1 MSTDPR
7 EIWGPKLWRILHLLA
22 DVSDRRDVCLLWH
35 NVMKTTADVLPCAL
49 CRQHL
54 QKYLRTTVF
63 MKIKQPNLITGEQ
76 IRTQI
81 MSELFTLHNVVNA
94 RLGKPIFP
102 LESLSSTYSQGSRD
116 TKLLEAKKL
125 LEELRTSWS
134 SQLFKTVMPGP
145 FHEWKKSTNLLV
157 ALLT

>member
-1 MSTDPR
+1 
-7 EIWGPKLWRILHLLA
+7 
-22 DVSDRRDVCLLWH
+22 
-35 NVMKTTADVLPCAL
+35 
-49 CRQHL
+49 
-54 QKYLRTTVF
+54 

-76 IRTQI
+76 IRHQI

-125 LEELRTSWS
+125 LEELKTSWS

-145 FHEWKKSTNLLV
+145 FNEWKKSTNLLV